1 MESLVLSGVVAPL
14 WMLLGVIF
22 VARLYPGYSHRQQV
36 MSELG
41 ARNRATTKIHPWI
54 NNYPIGFCFVLF
66 GVALLKMESTDN
78 LLFLTGILM
87 VVQGA
92 SHWVTGL
99 FPCDEDLGIS
109 KPSSSQIIHNLAGL
123 VMYFSLLLACLLWA
137 IKIHNLPG
145 WFSLYSA
152 LSALISVVAL
162 VLMLRALK
170 TNIHLG
176 LYQRVNYGVLAAWV
190 MVLSTMLIIG
200 KGYFVI

>member
-1 MESLVLSGVVAPL
+1 MEVLILAGVAAPL
-14 WMLLGVIF
+14 WMLVGVII
-22 VARLYPGYSHRQQV
+22 VARLYPGYSHRKQV

-54 NNYPIGFCFVLF
+54 NNFPIGFWFVLF
-66 GVALLKMESTDN
+66 GVALLNNPSTNN

-99 FPCDEDLGIS
+99 FPCDEDLGIPNPS
-109 KPSSSQIIHNLAGL
+109 KGQVIHNLAGL
-123 VMYFSLLLACLLWA
+123 VMYFSLLATCLLWT
-137 IKIHNLPG
+137 IKTHSLPT

-152 LSALISVVAL
+152 FTALVSVIAL

-170 TNIHLG
+170 TNINLG
-176 LYQRVNYGVLAAWV
+176 LYQRINYGVLAIWV
-190 MVLSTMLIIG
+190 TVLSVMLIIR
-200 KGYFVI
+200 

>member
-1 MESLVLSGVVAPL
+1 MLQSVFVGVVAPL
-14 WMLLGVIF
+14 WMLLGVII

-54 NNYPIGFCFVLF
+54 NNFPIGFWFVLF
-66 GVALLKMESTDN
+66 GVVLLKNEPTNN

-87 VVQGA
+87 MVQGV

-99 FPCDEDLGIS
+99 FPCDDDLGVS
-109 KPSSSQIIHNLAGL
+109 KSSKGQVIHNLAGL
-123 VMYFSLLLACLLWA
+123 VMYFSLLVACLLWS
-137 IKIHNLPG
+137 IKTHNLPV

-152 LSALISVVAL
+152 VSALISVVAL

-170 TNIHLG
+170 TNINLG
-176 LYQRVNYGVLAAWV
+176 LYQRINYGVLAVWV
-190 MVLSTMLIIG
+190 VVLSVMLIIM
-200 KGYFVI
+200 